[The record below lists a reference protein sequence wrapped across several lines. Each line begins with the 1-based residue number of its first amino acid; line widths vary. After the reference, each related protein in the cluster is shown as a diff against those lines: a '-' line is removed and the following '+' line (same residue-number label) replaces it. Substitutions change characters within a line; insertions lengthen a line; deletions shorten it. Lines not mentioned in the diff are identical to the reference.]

1 MEKSVPLAPVEDRV
15 RRAILEG
22 QAVTAAK
29 DCLVAMV
36 RTDFLEALL
45 KRL

>member
-1 MEKSVPLAPVEDRV
+1 VEDRV
-15 RRAILEG
+15 RRAILEA

-29 DCLVAMV
+29 DCLAVMV
-36 RTDFLEALL
+36 QTDFLEALL